1 MPSRGVLFS
10 LLALVIIN
18 TKMVRSAHG
27 LPTPPAT
34 PPHPTDGTVVR
45 VDSRCAQLGV
55 SCLRRSSLPPL
66 VPFIAGDIGY
76 SSIQQASLLG
86 AFFPCVPALSHTAGG
101 VGELPAG
108 CLLLLTPSLCWPGAT
123 C

>member
-34 PPHPTDGTVVR
+34 PPHSTIR

-55 SCLRRSSLPPL
+55 SCLQVVAAADTR
-66 VPFIAGDIGY
+66 VCIAVTAAI
-76 SSIQQASLLG
+76 
-86 AFFPCVPALSHTAGG
+86 CVLR
-101 VGELPAG
+101 V
-108 CLLLLTPSLCWPGAT
+108 
-123 C
+123 

>member
-18 TKMVRSAHG
+18 TKMVRSVQQLHA
-27 LPTPPAT
+27 PTPPPT
-34 PPHPTDGTVVR
+34 PPSS
-45 VDSRCAQLGV
+45 DSLAQLGA

-86 AFFPCVPALSHTAGG
+86 AFFPCVPALFRSTGG
-101 VGELPAG
+101 VSCWGG
-108 CLLLLTPSLCWPGAT
+108 CC

>member
-34 PPHPTDGTVVR
+34 PPHSTVVR
-45 VDSRCAQLGV
+45 VDSRCAQ
-55 SCLRRSSLPPL
+55 SCLARRSSLPPL

-101 VGELPAG
+101 VGELLG
-108 CLLLLTPSLCWPGAT
+108 WLLLLLTPSLCWPGAT